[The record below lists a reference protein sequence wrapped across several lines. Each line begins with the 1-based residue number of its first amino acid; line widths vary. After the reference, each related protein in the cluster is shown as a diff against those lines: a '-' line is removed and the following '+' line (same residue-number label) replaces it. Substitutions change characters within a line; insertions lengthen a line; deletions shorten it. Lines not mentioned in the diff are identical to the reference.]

1 MSWGKVGEGRLH
13 TRRKGRLAI
22 VRQPVAALLCAPK
35 SSVHVFMSGTK
46 RGEMP
51 VFRCRKTIIGVMT
64 W

>member
-1 MSWGKVGEGRLH
+1 
-13 TRRKGRLAI
+13 